1 MSLTCL
7 LLQPAYGS
15 RLVTSLRGHVT
26 RVVCVPAF
34 SAAGEAVLVDL
45 GSLDTRVLAFMLN
58 NEQLVVERRTFCAS
72 DGCVW
77 PALLIA

>member
-1 MSLTCL
+1 MSL

-15 RLVTSLRGHVT
+15 RLVTSSRGHVT

-45 GSLDTRVLAFMLN
+45 GSLDTRVLAFGVHRSGGGAKGAATEAKMELS
-58 NEQLVVERRTFCAS
+58 Q
-72 DGCVW
+72 
-77 PALLIA
+77 